1 MKSKVQTYD
10 MRDSEEFKGV
20 LEIEVLIE
28 SDKQAKEIQSK
39 ITSKLESLFKQD
51 DKNDRQTIS
60 GLLANNIMAQFT

>member
-1 MKSKVQTYD
+1 

-39 ITSKLESLFKQD
+39 ITNKLESLFKKD
-51 DKNDRQTIS
+51 DKGEQQPLT
-60 GLLANNIMAQFT
+60 LADLQAKMRAQFI